1 MMKIRSAS
9 GQGKDQ
15 ADRRRASRRTFL
27 RGVGVTMALPWLESV
42 PVWGADPVAGGGP
55 APCPKRFAALFMG
68 CGVNP
73 ANWWAKGSGAAM
85 ELGRCLEPLAPLKAK
100 INVVDGLFNKHA
112 TGVGIHPGQT
122 GNILSG
128 AALQKGAELK
138 GGISIDQMLARHL
151 GEDTVEPSMVLGCEQ
166 PITGYHETN
175 FSMAYSSHISWQ
187 SATSPVPMEVYPSLA
202 FDSLF
207 DNRGSRRNQSI
218 LDRVREEA
226 EGLSRRVSAGDRAK
240 LDEYL
245 TSVREVE
252 KRAAPLQAAKQA
264 ADDRA
269 RDRGRPTITMPRPD
283 NGLPEDIREHMR
295 LMCDIVALGFQTDKT
310 RIATLLLCRDIS
322 GLFYPFLDVRA
333 AHHSASHDDRSE
345 AYERVTRYYCSQLA
359 YLASRLD
366 AMPEGEGTVLDNS
379 CLLFTSSM
387 WSGTQHDSSKL
398 PVVLAGGLGGTLETG
413 RVLDYRDKGDE
424 NRKLCSLYLSI
435 MDRMGLRVDQ
445 FGDAATRLAGL

>member
-1 MMKIRSAS
+1 MSAAD
-9 GQGKDQ
+9 QGKDR
-15 ADRRRASRRTFL
+15 AGRRGASRRRFL

-42 PVWGADPVAGGGP
+42 PVWGSAPVAGGEP

-73 ANWWAKGSGAAM
+73 TQWWAQGSGAAM

-100 INVVDGLFNKHA
+100 INVVGGLFNKNA

-138 GGISIDQMLARHL
+138 GGISIDQVLARHL
-151 GEDTVEPSMVLGCEQ
+151 GEETVQPSLVLGCEQ

-187 SATSPVPMEVYPSLA
+187 SATSPVPMEVYPALA
-202 FDSLF
+202 FDALF
-207 DNRGSRRNQSI
+207 DNRGSKRNQSI

-226 EGLSRRVSAGDRAK
+226 AGLRRKVSAGDRAK

-252 KRAAPLQAAKQA
+252 RRAAPMRAAQQAASEK
-264 ADDRA
+264 A
-269 RDRGRPTITMPRPD
+269 RDRGLPAPAMPRPD

-295 LMCDIVALGFQTDKT
+295 LMCDLVALGFQTDKT
-310 RIATLLLCRDIS
+310 RVATLLLCRDIS

-333 AHHSASHDDRSE
+333 AHHGASHDDRSE
-345 AYERVTRYYCSQLA
+345 AYERVTRYYVGQLA

-366 AMPEGEGTVLDNS
+366 AMPEGSGTVLDNS
-379 CLLFTSSM
+379 CLLFTSSL
-387 WSGTQHDSSKL
+387 WSGTQHDASKL

-413 RVLDYRDKGDE
+413 RVLDYRDRGDE
-424 NRKLCSLYLSI
+424 GRKLCSLYLSI
-435 MDRMGLRVDQ
+435 MDRMRVRLDQ
-445 FGDAATRLAGL
+445 FGDASARLAGL